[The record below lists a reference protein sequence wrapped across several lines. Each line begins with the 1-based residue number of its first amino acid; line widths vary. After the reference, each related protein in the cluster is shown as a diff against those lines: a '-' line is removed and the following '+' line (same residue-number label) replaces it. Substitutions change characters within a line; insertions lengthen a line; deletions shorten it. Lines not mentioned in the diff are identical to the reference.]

1 MTSGRPISSG
11 KPLNP
16 ILTIKLSPFYIV
28 IVEFGF
34 KNLNLSRLSVIRFR
48 FLSPCPRARKCL
60 WSLFIAHTNGR
71 VTTFPIKSL
80 IFLYNPIV
88 ETDFITI

>member
-1 MTSGRPISSG
+1 MTSGRPIFSG
-11 KPLNP
+11 KPHMLL
-16 ILTIKLSPFYIV
+16 IIQLSSFYIV
-28 IVEFGF
+28 IVEFRF

-48 FLSPCPRARKCL
+48 FLSPCLRTRKCL

-71 VTTFPIKSL
+71 ATTFPIKPL
-80 IFLYNPIV
+80 IFLYNSIV